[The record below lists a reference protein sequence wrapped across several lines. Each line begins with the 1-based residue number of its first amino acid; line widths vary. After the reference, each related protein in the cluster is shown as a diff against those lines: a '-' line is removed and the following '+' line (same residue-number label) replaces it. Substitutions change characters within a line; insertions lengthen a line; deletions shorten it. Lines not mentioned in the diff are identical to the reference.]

1 MVKLLP
7 YYADNRV
14 KRQQMAR
21 RTKAEAESTRAAIL
35 DAAEVQFFQ
44 HGVSR
49 TTLEKIA
56 VAANVTRGA
65 IYWHFQNKADLF
77 NAMLERVRLPF
88 QTLLTEIDNNPTDN
102 PFDQIRNLMINGLQL
117 IASSDQHHRVLTIV
131 FHRCEYIDELNPAV
145 NKQDELD
152 EQTIAILQ
160 RAFER
165 AAQAGLLRDG
175 ICPYLAATALHMY
188 MGGIISNF
196 LLRPQQCDLQQHA
209 SALVDAM
216 LHGLIKP

>member
-1 MVKLLP
+1 
-7 YYADNRV
+7 
-14 KRQQMAR
+14 MAR

-35 DAAEVQFFQ
+35 DAAEVLFYQ

-56 VAANVTRGA
+56 AAANVTRGA

-88 QTLLTEIDNNPTDN
+88 QHLLDALDNNTSDE
-102 PFDQIRNLMINGLQL
+102 PFGQIRQLYINGLQL
-117 IASSDQHHRVLTIV
+117 IASSEQHHRVLTIV

-145 NKQDELD
+145 NQQDQLD
-152 EQTIAILQ
+152 EQAVAVLQ

-165 AAQAGLLRDG
+165 AQQAGSLREG
-175 ICPYLAATALHMY
+175 VSPRLAAMSMHMY
-188 MGGIISNF
+188 VGGIISHF
-196 LLRPQQCDLQQHA
+196 LLKPQQCDLRQHA
-209 SALVDAM
+209 PALIDTM
-216 LHGLIKP
+216 LQGLKQP

>member
-1 MVKLLP
+1 
-7 YYADNRV
+7 
-14 KRQQMAR
+14 MAR

-35 DAAEVQFFQ
+35 DAAEVLFFQ

-56 VAANVTRGA
+56 LAANVTRGA

-88 QTLLTEIDNNPTDN
+88 QTLLTEVDNNPAAN
-102 PFDQIRNLMINGLQL
+102 PFTQIRNLMTNGLQL
-117 IASSDQHHRVLTIV
+117 IASSEQHHRVLTIV

-145 NKQDELD
+145 TKQDELD
-152 EQTIAILQ
+152 AQTVAVLQ

-165 AAQAGLLRDG
+165 AEQSGLLRDG
-175 ICPYLAATALHMY
+175 VSPRLAATALHMY
-188 MGGIISNF
+188 IGGIISNF
-196 LLRPQQCDLQQHA
+196 LLKPQQCDLHKHA
-209 SALVDAM
+209 GALVDVM
-216 LHGLIKP
+216 LQGLKQA

>member
-1 MVKLLP
+1 
-7 YYADNRV
+7 
-14 KRQQMAR
+14 MAR

-35 DAAEVQFFQ
+35 DAAEVLFYQQ
-44 HGVSR
+44 GVSR

-88 QTLLTEIDNNPTDN
+88 QHLLDALDNNTTDE
-102 PFDQIRNLMINGLQL
+102 PFEQIRQLYINGLQL
-117 IASSDQHHRVLTIV
+117 IASSAQHHRVLTIV

-145 NKQDELD
+145 NQQDQLD
-152 EQTIAILQ
+152 EQAVAVLQ

-165 AAQAGLLRDG
+165 AQQAGSLREG
-175 ICPYLAATALHMY
+175 VSPRLAAMSMHMY
-188 MGGIISNF
+188 VGGIISHF
-196 LLRPQQCDLQQHA
+196 LLKPQQCDLRQHA
-209 SALVDAM
+209 PVLIDTM
-216 LHGLIKP
+216 LQGLKQP

>member
-1 MVKLLP
+1 
-7 YYADNRV
+7 
-14 KRQQMAR
+14 MAR

-35 DAAEVQFFQ
+35 DAAEVLFYQ

-56 VAANVTRGA
+56 AAAQVTRGA

-88 QTLLTEIDNNPTDN
+88 QHLLEALDNNITDE
-102 PFDQIRNLMINGLQL
+102 PFEQIRQLYISGLQL
-117 IASSDQHHRVLTIV
+117 IAGSEQHHRVLTIV

-145 NKQDELD
+145 NAQDQLD
-152 EQTIAILQ
+152 EQAVTVLQ

-165 AAQAGLLRDG
+165 AAAAGSLRDG
-175 ICPYLAATALHMY
+175 VSPRLAAMSMHMY
-188 MGGIISNF
+188 VGGIISHF
-196 LLRPQQCDLQQHA
+196 LLKPQQCDLRQHA
-209 SALVDAM
+209 PALIDTM
-216 LHGLIKP
+216 LQGLKRP

>member
-1 MVKLLP
+1 MV
-7 YYADNRV
+7 
-14 KRQQMAR
+14 R

-35 DAAEVQFFQ
+35 DAAEVLFFQ

-88 QTLLTEIDNNPTDN
+88 QTMLTEIDNDTSAE
-102 PFDQIRNLMINGLQL
+102 PFAQLQQLFTNGLQL
-117 IASSDQHHRVLTIV
+117 IAASEQKQRVLTIV

-145 NKQDELD
+145 TKQDELD
-152 EQTIAILQ
+152 EQTVAVMQ

-165 AAQAGLLRDG
+165 AAAAGTLRDG
-175 ICPYLAATALHMY
+175 VSPRLAANAMHMY
-188 MGGIISNF
+188 VGGIISTF

-209 SALVDAM
+209 AALINTM
-216 LHGLIKP
+216 LQGLMKA

>member
-1 MVKLLP
+1 MV
-7 YYADNRV
+7 
-14 KRQQMAR
+14 R

-35 DAAEVQFFQ
+35 DAAEVLFFQ

-65 IYWHFQNKADLF
+65 IYWHFENKADLF
-77 NAMLERVRLPF
+77 DAMLERVRLPF
-88 QTLLTEIDNNPTDN
+88 QTMLAELDNDTNAE
-102 PFDQIRNLMINGLQL
+102 PFTRLQHLFTNGLQL
-117 IASSDQHHRVLTIV
+117 IASSEQKQRVLTIV

-145 NKQDELD
+145 TKQDDLD
-152 EQTIAILQ
+152 EQTVAVMQ

-165 AAQAGLLRDG
+165 AAAAGTLRDG
-175 ICPYLAATALHMY
+175 VSPKLAAHAMHMY
-188 MGGIISNF
+188 VGGIISNF

-209 SALVDAM
+209 PALINTM
-216 LHGLIKP
+216 LQGLKNP

>member
-1 MVKLLP
+1 
-7 YYADNRV
+7 
-14 KRQQMAR
+14 MAR
-21 RTKAEAESTRAAIL
+21 RTKAEAETTRAAIL
-35 DAAEVQFFQ
+35 DAAEVLFYQ

-88 QTLLTEIDNNPTDN
+88 QHMLEALDSKTSAEPFALVRQLYID
-102 PFDQIRNLMINGLQL
+102 GLQL
-117 IASSDQHHRVLTIV
+117 IASSEQHHRVLTIV

-152 EQTIAILQ
+152 EQAVAVMQ

-165 AAQAGLLRDG
+165 AEQAGTLRVG
-175 ICPYLAATALHMY
+175 VTPRLAALSLHMY
-188 MGGIISNF
+188 VGGIISHF
-196 LLRPQQCDLQQHA
+196 LLKPRQCDLRQHA
-209 SALVDAM
+209 PALIDTM
-216 LHGLIKP
+216 LQGLKQPNSPAP

>member
-1 MVKLLP
+1 MV
-7 YYADNRV
+7 
-14 KRQQMAR
+14 R

-35 DAAEVQFFQ
+35 DAAEVLFFQ

-88 QTLLTEIDNNPTDN
+88 QTMLAEIDNNVTAE
-102 PFDQIRNLMINGLQL
+102 PFAQLQQLFTNGLQL
-117 IASSDQHHRVLTIV
+117 IAASEQKQRVLTIV

-145 NKQDELD
+145 TKQDELD
-152 EQTIAILQ
+152 EQTVAVMQ

-165 AAQAGLLRDG
+165 AAAAGTLRDG
-175 ICPYLAATALHMY
+175 VSPRLAANAMHMY
-188 MGGIISNF
+188 VGGIISTF

-209 SALVDAM
+209 AALIDTM
-216 LHGLIKP
+216 LQGLKRI

>member
-1 MVKLLP
+1 MV
-7 YYADNRV
+7 
-14 KRQQMAR
+14 R

-35 DAAEVQFFQ
+35 DAAEVLFFQ

-65 IYWHFQNKADLF
+65 IYWHFENKADLF

-88 QTLLTEIDNNPTDN
+88 QTMLTEIDNDVTAE
-102 PFDQIRNLMINGLQL
+102 PFAQLQQLFTNGLQL
-117 IASSDQHHRVLTIV
+117 IAASEQKQRVLTIV

-145 NKQDELD
+145 TKQDELD
-152 EQTIAILQ
+152 EQTVAVMQ

-165 AAQAGLLRDG
+165 AAAAGTLRDG
-175 ICPYLAATALHMY
+175 ISPRLAANAMHMY
-188 MGGIISNF
+188 VGGIISTF
-196 LLRPQQCDLQQHA
+196 LLRPQQCDLQQCA
-209 SALVDAM
+209 SALIDTM
-216 LHGLIKP
+216 LQGLKRV

>member
-1 MVKLLP
+1 
-7 YYADNRV
+7 
-14 KRQQMAR
+14 MAR

-35 DAAEVQFFQ
+35 DAAEVLFYQ

-56 VAANVTRGA
+56 LAANVTRGA

-88 QTLLTEIDNNPTDN
+88 QHLLDAVDNNPAEE
-102 PFDQIRNLMINGLQL
+102 PFLQIRNLMTNGLQL
-117 IASSDQHHRVLTIV
+117 IASSAQHHRVLTIV

-145 NKQDELD
+145 TKQDELD
-152 EQTIAILQ
+152 EQTVAVLQ

-165 AAQAGLLRDG
+165 AAQLGTLRDNVS
-175 ICPYLAATALHMY
+175 PRLAAMSLHMY
-188 MGGIISNF
+188 VGGIISNY
-196 LLRPQQCDLQQHA
+196 LLKPQQCDLQKYA
-209 SALVDAM
+209 PM
-216 LHGLIKP
+216 LIDTLLQGLKKP

>member
-1 MVKLLP
+1 
-7 YYADNRV
+7 
-14 KRQQMAR
+14 MAR

-35 DAAEVQFFQ
+35 DAAEILFFQ
-44 HGVSR
+44 QGVSR

-88 QTLLTEIDNNPTDN
+88 QHLLDAVDSDTEAN
-102 PFDQIRNLMINGLQL
+102 PFLQVRNLMVSGLEL
-117 IASSDQHHRVLTIV
+117 IANSATHQRVLTIV

-145 NKQDELD
+145 TKQDELD
-152 EQTIAILQ
+152 EQAVAVLQ

-165 AAQAGLLRDG
+165 AQQAGTLREG
-175 ICPYLAATALHMY
+175 MCPRLAAMALHMY
-188 MGGIISNF
+188 VGGIISHF
-196 LLRPQQCDLQQHA
+196 LLKPQQCDLKHSA
-209 SALVDAM
+209 SAMIDTM
-216 LHGLIKP
+216 LNGLIRQ

>member
-1 MVKLLP
+1 
-7 YYADNRV
+7 
-14 KRQQMAR
+14 MAR

-35 DAAEVQFFQ
+35 DAAEVLFFQ

-56 VAANVTRGA
+56 LAANVTRGA

-88 QTLLTEIDNNPTDN
+88 HHLLNEVDNNPTDD
-102 PFDQIRNLMINGLQL
+102 PFGQILELFTNGLQL
-117 IASSDQHHRVLTIV
+117 IASSEQHLRVLTIV

-145 NKQDELD
+145 NAQDQLD
-152 EQTIAILQ
+152 EQAVTVLQ

-165 AAQAGLLRDG
+165 AAAAGSLRDG
-175 ICPYLAATALHMY
+175 VSPRLAAMSMHMY
-188 MGGIISNF
+188 VGGIISHF
-196 LLRPQQCDLQQHA
+196 LLKPQQCDLRQHA
-209 SALVDAM
+209 PALIDTM
-216 LHGLIKP
+216 LQGLKKS

>member
-1 MVKLLP
+1 
-7 YYADNRV
+7 
-14 KRQQMAR
+14 MAR

-35 DAAEVQFFQ
+35 DAAEVLFYQ

-56 VAANVTRGA
+56 AAAQVTRGA

-88 QTLLTEIDNNPTDN
+88 QHLLEALDNNITDE
-102 PFDQIRNLMINGLQL
+102 PFEQIRQLYISGLQL
-117 IASSDQHHRVLTIV
+117 IAGSEQHHRVLTIV

-145 NKQDELD
+145 NAQDQLD
-152 EQTIAILQ
+152 EQAVTVLQ

-165 AAQAGLLRDG
+165 AAAAGSLRDG
-175 ICPYLAATALHMY
+175 VSPRLAAMSMHMY
-188 MGGIISNF
+188 VGGIISHF
-196 LLRPQQCDLQQHA
+196 LLKPQQCDLRQHA
-209 SALVDAM
+209 PALIDTM
-216 LHGLIKP
+216 LQGLKKS

>member
-1 MVKLLP
+1 
-7 YYADNRV
+7 
-14 KRQQMAR
+14 MAR

-35 DAAEVQFFQ
+35 DAAEVLFYQ

-56 VAANVTRGA
+56 LAANVTRGA

-88 QTLLTEIDNNPTDN
+88 QHLLDAVDNNPSEE
-102 PFDQIRNLMINGLQL
+102 PFLQIRTLIINGLQL
-117 IASSDQHHRVLTIV
+117 IASSARHHRVLTIV

-145 NKQDELD
+145 TKQDELD
-152 EQTIAILQ
+152 EQTVAVMQ

-165 AAQAGLLRDG
+165 AAQLGTLREG
-175 ICPYLAATALHMY
+175 VSPRMAAMSLHMY
-188 MGGIISNF
+188 IGGIISNY
-196 LLRPQQCDLQQHA
+196 LLKPQQCDLQKYA
-209 SALVDAM
+209 PM
-216 LHGLIKP
+216 LIDTLLQGLKQP

>member
-1 MVKLLP
+1 
-7 YYADNRV
+7 
-14 KRQQMAR
+14 MAR

-35 DAAEVQFFQ
+35 DAAEVLFYQ

-56 VAANVTRGA
+56 AAANVTRGA

-88 QTLLTEIDNNPTDN
+88 QHLLDELDNNTAGE
-102 PFDQIRNLMINGLQL
+102 PFGQIRQLYINGLQL
-117 IASSDQHHRVLTIV
+117 IASSEQHHRVLTIV

-145 NKQDELD
+145 NQQDQLD
-152 EQTIAILQ
+152 EQAVAVLQ

-165 AAQAGLLRDG
+165 AQQAGSLRERVS
-175 ICPYLAATALHMY
+175 PRLAAMSMHMY
-188 MGGIISNF
+188 VGGIISHF
-196 LLRPQQCDLQQHA
+196 LLKPQQCDLRQHA
-209 SALVDAM
+209 PALIDTM
-216 LHGLIKP
+216 LQGLKQP

>member
-1 MVKLLP
+1 
-7 YYADNRV
+7 
-14 KRQQMAR
+14 MAR

-35 DAAEVQFFQ
+35 DAAEVLFFQ

-56 VAANVTRGA
+56 LAANVTRGA

-88 QTLLTEIDNNPTDN
+88 QTLLTEVDNNPAAN
-102 PFDQIRNLMINGLQL
+102 PFTQIRSLMTNGLQL
-117 IASSDQHHRVLTIV
+117 IASSEQHHRVLTIV

-145 NKQDELD
+145 TKQDELD
-152 EQTIAILQ
+152 AQTVAVLQ

-165 AAQAGLLRDG
+165 AEQSGLLRDG
-175 ICPYLAATALHMY
+175 VSPRLAATALHMY
-188 MGGIISNF
+188 IGGIISNF
-196 LLRPQQCDLQQHA
+196 LLKPQQCDLHKHA
-209 SALVDAM
+209 GALVDVM
-216 LHGLIKP
+216 LQGLKQV

>member
-1 MVKLLP
+1 MV
-7 YYADNRV
+7 
-14 KRQQMAR
+14 R

-35 DAAEVQFFQ
+35 DAAEVLFFQ

-65 IYWHFQNKADLF
+65 IYWHFENKADLF
-77 NAMLERVRLPF
+77 DAMLERVRLPF
-88 QTLLTEIDNNPTDN
+88 QTMLAELDNDTNAE
-102 PFDQIRNLMINGLQL
+102 PFTRLQQLFTNGLQL
-117 IASSDQHHRVLTIV
+117 IAASEQKQRVLTIV

-145 NKQDELD
+145 TKQDDLD
-152 EQTIAILQ
+152 EQTVAVMQ

-165 AAQAGLLRDG
+165 AAAAGTLRDG
-175 ICPYLAATALHMY
+175 VSPKLAAHAMHMY
-188 MGGIISNF
+188 VGGIISNF

-209 SALVDAM
+209 PALINTM
-216 LHGLIKP
+216 LQGLKSP

>member
-1 MVKLLP
+1 
-7 YYADNRV
+7 
-14 KRQQMAR
+14 MAR
-21 RTKAEAESTRAAIL
+21 RTKAEAESTRTAIL
-35 DAAEVQFFQ
+35 DAAEVLFFQ

-88 QTLLTEIDNNPTDN
+88 QHLLDAVDSDPSAD
-102 PFDQIRNLMINGLQL
+102 PFTQVRELMVNGLSL
-117 IASSDQHHRVLTIV
+117 IASSEQHQRVLTIV

-145 NKQDELD
+145 HKQDELD
-152 EQTIAILQ
+152 EQAVAVMQ

-165 AAQAGLLRDG
+165 AAVAGKLRDG
-175 ICPYLAATALHMY
+175 VSPRLAAMSLHMY
-188 MGGIISNF
+188 VGGIISHF
-196 LLRPQQCDLQQHA
+196 LL
-209 SALVDAM
+209 
-216 LHGLIKP
+216 KP

>member
-1 MVKLLP
+1 
-7 YYADNRV
+7 
-14 KRQQMAR
+14 MAR
-21 RTKAEAESTRAAIL
+21 RTKAEAEITRGAIL
-35 DAAEVQFFQ
+35 DAAEVLFYQ

-88 QTLLTEIDNNPTDN
+88 QHLLDAVDNNPSADA
-102 PFDQIRNLMINGLQL
+102 FAQVRQLLVNGLQL
-117 IASSDQHHRVLTIV
+117 IAGSEQHHRVLTIV

-145 NKQDELD
+145 TKQDELD
-152 EQTIAILQ
+152 AQAVAVMQ

-165 AAQAGLLRDG
+165 AANAGTLRDDVT
-175 ICPYLAATALHMY
+175 PRLAAMSLHMY
-188 MGGIISNF
+188 VSGIISHF
-196 LLRPQQCDLQQHA
+196 LLKPQQCDLAQHA
-209 SALVDAM
+209 AALVDTM
-216 LHGLIKP
+216 LQGLKQQV

>member
-1 MVKLLP
+1 
-7 YYADNRV
+7 
-14 KRQQMAR
+14 MAR

-35 DAAEVQFFQ
+35 DAAELLFFE

-56 VAANVTRGA
+56 VAAGVTRGA

-88 QTLLTEIDNNPTDN
+88 QHLLAAVDNNPAAD
-102 PFDQIRNLMINGLQL
+102 PFGQLHQLISNGLRL
-117 IASSDQHHRVLTIV
+117 IASSEQHHRVLTIV

-145 NKQDELD
+145 NQQDKLD
-152 EQTIAILQ
+152 EQTVAVMQ

-165 AAQAGLLRDG
+165 AEQAGLLRAG
-175 ICPYLAATALHMY
+175 VSPRLAAIALHMY
-188 MGGIISNF
+188 IGGIISHF
-196 LLRPQQCDLQQHA
+196 LLKPQQCDLMQHA
-209 SALVDAM
+209 PALIDAM
-216 LHGLIKP
+216 LLGLQQA